1 MDRYIYTDE
10 VRAAFEGLQQ
20 PLAVFQRIDDQVVT
34 LLISDGFCKLFGYA
48 DRAQAVWDLDHD
60 MYKDTHLDD
69 RQRIIDAGLRFAA
82 DGGDYEVLFRTRA
95 GVDSDYRVI
104 HARGKRVCT
113 ETGVGLAEVW
123 YMDEGVYV
131 EGEESAGTRIN
142 RELNSVLHEESIL
155 KATNYDAL
163 TGLPNLTYFF
173 KRCEIAKARV
183 FKQGDQGCILYMDL
197 NGMKY
202 YNHRNGFAEGDKLLK
217 SFAERLARTFGHEN
231 CCHIG
236 GDRFA
241 ACATRNGIEERLLRF
256 LDEVD
261 QMENHLPVRAGIYST
276 DIEDVPIS
284 AAYDRAK
291 LACDIIPKTET
302 SGYRF
307 FTKDL
312 SDAHKQRLYI
322 QSNIDKAIQEKW
334 IAAYYQPI
342 VRAVNGRV
350 CDEEALARWID
361 PEMGFLSPA
370 EFIPE
375 LESSGQIYKLD
386 LYILEQV
393 LEKIR
398 LYQEKGSI
406 VVPHSINLSRSD
418 FESCDIVEEIRKRV
432 DEAGIPRDVITIEIT
447 ESVIGSNFDFMKSQ
461 VERFQRL
468 GFPVWMDDF
477 GSGYSSLD
485 VLQSIRFDL
494 IKFDMSFMRKLD
506 ESDSGKIILTDLMKM
521 ATSLGVDT
529 VCEGVETEAQV
540 HFLQEIG
547 CSKLQG
553 FYYCKPI
560 PVEAVFERY
569 RKGIQIGYENP
580 EESGYYET
588 IGRINLYDLA
598 VVDTEEDTALQNAFS
613 TLPMSVLEIK
623 GNRAQYVR
631 SSQSYRDF
639 MARFYGFDVRQQT
652 VDFDGEPIGYGP
664 AFKKAVM
671 RCRDEGDRAF
681 FDEIMP
687 DGSRVYMFVRRIGFN
702 TVTGGTAIAIAVL
715 SIREPNEKID
725 IEQILSV
732 IEQFGE
738 HMPGGFFIYKADESE
753 ELLYANKALCQIY
766 GCDTLEEFK
775 AYTGFNFRGMVHPDD
790 YEWVSKSIKSQ
801 VKDSRSDLDFVEYRI
816 IRKDGETRW
825 IDDYGHYM
833 EADVYNGLYYVFIS
847 DITDKYQQAES
858 DKALRTAV
866 IEALTKAY
874 DSVWVIKD
882 IETENF
888 ELFRVD
894 KELEHMMPAN
904 MAAKIK
910 KYSQALAF
918 YARLVLEEDRQR
930 FLESTTQENIIR
942 NTENKLIYSVP
953 FRRVFDDGVRHYRL
967 ELTRFDLPGG
977 KTGVVGGFKNVDE
990 ELRKD
995 Q

>member
-1 MDRYIYTDE
+1 MGRYVYTDE
-10 VRAAFEGLQQ
+10 VRAALEGLQQ
-20 PLAVFQRIDDQVVT
+20 PLAVYQRIDDQIAT
-34 LLISDGFCKLFGYA
+34 LLVSDGFCKLFGYT
-48 DRAQAVWDLDHD
+48 DRSQAIWDLEHD
-60 MYKDTHLDD
+60 MYKDTHPDD
-69 RQRIIDAGLRFAA
+69 RKRIIDAGLRFAA
-82 DGGDYEVLFRTRA
+82 SGEDYEVLFRTKA

-104 HARGKRVCT
+104 HARGKTVCT
-113 ETGVGLAEVW
+113 ETGIRLAQVW

-131 EGEESAGTRIN
+131 EGEESSGTRIN
-142 RELNSVLHEESIL
+142 RELNSILHEDSIL

-163 TGLPNLTYFF
+163 TGLPNLAYFF
-173 KRCEIAKARV
+173 KQCEIEKARV
-183 FKQGDQGCILYMDL
+183 FKEGEQGCILYMDL

-202 YNHRNGFAEGDKLLK
+202 YNHRNGFAAGDKLLK
-217 SFAERLARTFGHEN
+217 SFAERLAQTFGHEN

-241 ACATRNGIEERLLRF
+241 VCAIRDGIEDRLLRF
-256 LDEVD
+256 LDEVE
-261 QMENHLPVRAGIYST
+261 QTKNHLPVRVGIYST

-284 AAYDRAK
+284 AAYDSAK
-291 LACDIIPKTET
+291 LACDTVAKTKT

-307 FTKDL
+307 FTRDL
-312 SDAHKQRLYI
+312 SEAHKRRLYI
-322 QSNIDKAIQEKW
+322 QSNIDRAIQEKW
-334 IAAYYQPI
+334 IVAYYQPI

-386 LYILEQV
+386 LYILELV
-393 LEKIR
+393 LEKLH
-398 LYQEKGSI
+398 LYKERGAI

-432 DEAGIPRDVITIEIT
+432 DGAGIPRELITIEIT

-529 VCEGVETEAQV
+529 VCEGVETEKQV

-560 PVEAVFERY
+560 PVETIFERY

-588 IGRINLYDLA
+588 IGRVNLYDLA

-623 GNRAQYVR
+623 GNKAQYVR

-639 MARFYGFDVRQQT
+639 MARFFGFDVRRQT
-652 VDFDGEPIGYGP
+652 VDFDGEPVGYGP

-671 RCRDEGDRAF
+671 RCRDAGDRAF

-687 DGSRVYMFVRRIGFN
+687 DGSRVHVFVRRIGFN
-702 TVTGGTAIAIAVL
+702 SVTGGTAIAIAIL
-715 SIREPNEKID
+715 SIREPSEKID

-766 GCDTLEEFK
+766 GCDSLEEFK
-775 AYTGFNFRGMVHPDD
+775 AFSGFRFRGMVHPDD
-790 YEWVSKSIKSQ
+790 YEWVSKSIKKQ
-801 VKDSRSDLDFVEYRI
+801 VKDSQSDLDFVEYRI
-816 IRKDGETRW
+816 IRKDGEVRW

-894 KELEHMMPAN
+894 KELEHLMPAN
-904 MAAKIK
+904 IAAKIQR
-910 KYSQALAF
+910 YSQALAF

-930 FLESTTQENIIR
+930 FLESTTQENIVK
-942 NTENKLIYSVP
+942 NTESMLIYSVP
-953 FRRVFDDGVRHYRL
+953 FRRVFEDGIRHYRL
-967 ELTRFDLPGG
+967 ELTRFDLPDG

-990 ELRKD
+990 EVLRD

>member
-1 MDRYIYTDE
+1 MDRYVYADE
-10 VRAAFEGLQQ
+10 VRAALEGLQQ
-20 PLAVFQRIDDQVVT
+20 PLAVYQLIDDQIAT
-34 LLISDGFCKLFGYA
+34 LLVSDGFCKLFGYA
-48 DRAQAVWDLDHD
+48 DRAQAAWDMDHD
-60 MYKDTHLDD
+60 MYKDTHPDD
-69 RQRIIDAGLRFAA
+69 RQRIRDAGLRFAA
-82 DGGDYEVLFRTRA
+82 GGDDYEVLFRTKA
-95 GVDSDYRVI
+95 GVDTDYRVI
-104 HARGKRVCT
+104 HARGKRVCM
-113 ETGVGLAEVW
+113 ETGTRLAQVW

-131 EGEESAGTRIN
+131 EGEESSGTRIN

-163 TGLPNLTYFF
+163 TGLPNLAYFF

-183 FKQGDQGCILYMDL
+183 FKQGEQGCILYMDL

-217 SFAERLARTFGHEN
+217 SFSERLARTFGHEN

-241 ACATRNGIEERLLRF
+241 ACAKNEGIEERLQRF
-256 LDEVD
+256 LDEVG
-261 QMENHLPVRAGIYST
+261 QMENHLPVRVGIYST
-276 DIEDVPIS
+276 DLEDVPIS
-284 AAYDRAK
+284 TGYDRAK
-291 LACDIIPKTET
+291 LACDIIPKTEA
-302 SGYRF
+302 SGYKF

-312 SDAHKQRLYI
+312 SDAHKRRLYI

-334 IAAYYQPI
+334 IVAYYQPI

-361 PEMGFLSPA
+361 PEMGFLSPG

-398 LYQEKGSI
+398 LYEERGAI

-432 DEAGIPRDVITIEIT
+432 DEAGIPREVITIEIT

-506 ESDSGKIILTDLMKM
+506 ESDNGKIILTDLMKM

-598 VVDTEEDTALQNAFS
+598 VVDTEGDTALQNAFS

-631 SSQSYRDF
+631 TSQSYRDF
-639 MARFYGFDVRQQT
+639 MTRFYVFDVRRQT
-652 VDFDGEPIGYGP
+652 LDFDGKPFGYGP
-664 AFKKAVM
+664 AFKKAVL

-687 DGSRVYMFVRRIGFN
+687 DGSRVYMFVRRIGIN
-702 TVTGGTAIAIAVL
+702 SVTGGTAIAIAVL

-753 ELLYANKALCQIY
+753 ELLYANKAVCQIY

-775 AYTGFNFRGMVHPDD
+775 AFSGFNFRGMVHPDD

-816 IRKDGETRW
+816 LRKDGEIRW

-894 KELEHMMPAN
+894 KELEHLMPAN
-904 MAAKIK
+904 IAAKIK
-910 KYSQALAF
+910 RYSQALAF

-942 NTENKLIYSVP
+942 NTERMLIYSVP
-953 FRRVFDDGVRHYRL
+953 FRRVFDDGIRHYRL

-990 ELRKD
+990 EIRKD